1 MIMSVDPKTS
11 KSTVALLVTC
21 LVDLYRPSVGF
32 ACIKLLESAGYQV
45 VVPKTQTCC
54 GQPAF
59 NNGDNKNAADLA
71 KKLIV
76 EFEHYDYV
84 VAPSGSCIAM
94 LHDYPA
100 LFSMTSELHQR
111 AKRLKS
117 KSFEITSFLVDVV
130 DYKSIDSS
138 FQGAITYHDSCS
150 GLRNLAI
157 KDQPRKLLAQVKDA
171 EVKEMKEAD
180 ACCGFG
186 GTFCVKYPEISNQ
199 MVTDKIESICA
210 TDADLLVSGE
220 MGCLLNIVGKLKREN
235 KTIQARHIVEALVGS
250 LSTPA
255 IAENSLPIQTKVLNQ
270 TQ

>member
-1 MIMSVDPKTS
+1 MPIDPKTS

-45 VVPKTQTCC
+45 AVPKTQTCC

-59 NNGDNKNAADLA
+59 NSGDNKNTAELA
-71 KKLIV
+71 KKLIS
-76 EFEHYDYV
+76 EFEDYDYV

-100 LFSMTSELHQR
+100 LFSTTSELHQR
-111 AKRLKS
+111 AKRLKN

-138 FQGAITYHDSCS
+138 FQGAITYHDSCT
-150 GLRNLAI
+150 GLRSLAI
-157 KDQPRKLLAQVKDA
+157 KKQPRKLLNQVKGT
-171 EVKEMKEAD
+171 EIREMREPD

-235 KTIQARHIVEALVGS
+235 KTIQARHIIEVLVGN

-255 IAENSLPIQTKVLNQ
+255 IAEKNLPTKTRITNEAQ
-270 TQ
+270 

>member
-1 MIMSVDPKTS
+1 MDPTKS

-59 NNGDNKNAADLA
+59 NNGDNKNAAELA
-71 KKLIV
+71 KKLIS
-76 EFEHYDYV
+76 EFEDYDYI

-100 LFSMTSELHQR
+100 LFTTNSESHKK
-111 AKRLKS
+111 AKRLKNR
-117 KSFEITSFLVDVV
+117 SFEITSFLVDVV
-130 DYKSIDSS
+130 DHKSIGSS
-138 FQGAITYHDSCS
+138 FRGAITYHDSCS
-150 GLRNLAI
+150 GLRSLAI
-157 KDQPRKLLAQVKDA
+157 EKQPRKLLGQVKHAQVR
-171 EVKEMKEAD
+171 EMKEAD

-186 GTFCVKYPEISNQ
+186 GTFCVKYAEISNQ
-199 MVTDKIESICA
+199 MVTDKIKAICA

-235 KTIQARHIVEALVGS
+235 KTIQARHIVEVLVGT

-255 IAENSLPIQTKVLNQ
+255 IAESGLPIKTKISNQ
-270 TQ
+270 TS